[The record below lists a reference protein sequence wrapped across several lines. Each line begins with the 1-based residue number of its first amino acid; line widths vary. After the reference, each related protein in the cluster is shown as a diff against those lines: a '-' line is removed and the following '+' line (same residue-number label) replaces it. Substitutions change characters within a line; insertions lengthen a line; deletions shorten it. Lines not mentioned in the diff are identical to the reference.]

1 MSYKFN
7 AVNSCDQLRLPIN
20 NKKRIVI
27 VGGGFAGLTLA
38 RKLADQYYQ
47 VVLVDKN
54 NYHQFQPLFYQ
65 VATSGLE
72 PSAISFP
79 FRKIFQDKNNVHFR
93 MAEVE
98 EVVPSKRELFTSI
111 GCIPYDYLV
120 LAMGATTNYYN
131 NANIEKYS
139 LPMKSV
145 SEALQIRNLILQHY
159 ENAINTND
167 NALAIA
173 YMNVVIVGGGPTGV
187 ELVGAIAEMKK
198 YVLPK
203 DYPELDFSAMKI
215 ILCEGSNRLLS
226 AMSQKS
232 SAKALR
238 YLNDLDVD
246 VRLNCQATNFDG
258 DLVTLSNGETII
270 SKTLVWAAGIKP
282 NKINGLSTED
292 YHVSGRI
299 WVDSKMEL
307 LKNPNIFAL
316 GDLAIINNDPDYP
329 KGHPQVAQVAIQQ
342 AKLLGDNFIAL
353 LKNKKEQSFSYKDK
367 GSMATVGRNIALVE
381 LPGFRFS
388 GFLAWFVWMFVHLFS
403 IIGIKNKM
411 LIFVNWAWNYLT
423 YDQSLRLLIK
433 NNTKENV

>member
-38 RKLADQYYQ
+38 RKLADKYYQ

-54 NYHQFQPLFYQ
+54 NFHQFQPLFYQ

-79 FRKIFQDKNNVHFR
+79 FRKIFQDKSNVHFR
-93 MAEVE
+93 MAEVL
-98 EVVPSKRELFTSI
+98 EVDTSQRELLTSI
-111 GCIPYDYLV
+111 GAIPFDYLV

-159 ENAINTND
+159 ENAMNTND
-167 NALAIA
+167 DALAIA
-173 YMNVVIVGGGPTGV
+173 YMNIVIVGGGPTGV

-203 DYPELDFSAMKI
+203 DYPELDFASMKI

-226 AMSQKS
+226 AMSEKS
-232 SAKALR
+232 SAKALK
-238 YLNDLDVD
+238 YLHNLEVD
-246 VRLNCQATNFDG
+246 VRLNCQASDFNG
-258 DLVTLSNGETII
+258 EMVTLSNGDTIV
-270 SKTLVWAAGIKP
+270 SKTMVWAAGIKP
-282 NKINGLSTED
+282 NKIKGLAEQD
-292 YHVSGRI
+292 YHKSGRI
-299 WVDSKMEL
+299 AVTSKLAL
-307 LKNPNIFAL
+307 LNNSNVYAL
-316 GDLAIINNDPDYP
+316 GDLAIINDDPKYP
-329 KGHPQVAQVAIQQ
+329 RGHPQVAQVAIQQ

-433 NNTKENV
+433 NNTRENV

>member
-1 MSYKFN
+1 MSYKFSTEN
-7 AVNSCDQLRLPIN
+7 TCDELRLPIN

-38 RKLADQYYQ
+38 RKLADQFYQ

-54 NYHQFQPLFYQ
+54 NFHQFQPLFYQ
-65 VATSGLE
+65 VATSSLE
-72 PSAISFP
+72 PSAILFP
-79 FRKIFQDKNNVHFR
+79 FRKVFQDKNNVHFR
-93 MAEVE
+93 MADVLEVDTA
-98 EVVPSKRELFTSI
+98 KKELDTSI
-111 GCIPYDYLV
+111 GCIPFDYLI
-120 LAMGATTNYYN
+120 LAVGATTNYYS

-145 SEALQIRNLILQHY
+145 SEALQIRNVILQHY

-167 NALAIA
+167 DALAMA
-173 YMNVVIVGGGPTGV
+173 YMNIVIVGGGPTGV

-203 DYPELDFSAMKI
+203 DYPELDFFSMKI

-226 AMSQKS
+226 AMSEKS
-232 SAKALR
+232 SAKALQ
-238 YLNDLDVD
+238 YLHNLDVD
-246 VRLNCQATNFDG
+246 VRLNCQAKDFDG
-258 DLVTLSNGETII
+258 DIVTLSNGENII

-282 NKINGLSTED
+282 NKINGLSDQD
-292 YHVSGRI
+292 YHISGRVE
-299 WVDSKMEL
+299 VDNK
-307 LKNPNIFAL
+307 LKLPLHPSIFAM
-316 GDLAIINNDPDYP
+316 GDLAFVMDNEAYP

-342 AKLLGDNFIAL
+342 ANLLGENFIAL
-353 LKNKKEQSFSYKDK
+353 LKNKKEKTFNYKDK
-367 GSMATVGRNIALVE
+367 GSMATVGRNLAVVE

-388 GFLAWFVWMFVHLFS
+388 GFFAWFVWMFVHLFS

-433 NNTKENV
+433 INTKKDV